1 MGGAS
6 KLKFAYV
13 GGFLILATMV
23 IGVTGYCVIEKAGVI
38 DALYMTVI
46 TISTVGFGEV
56 IPLSQ
61 GGKVFTIFLI
71 IMGTGTL
78 AYTASQFVDYVVA
91 GELRNLFGR
100 KKMES
105 KIDALKDHYILCGFG
120 RMGRIIADKLEANKV
135 PFVVIDPKPR
145 NSETAETEYLFI
157 TGDAT
162 HENVQIKA
170 GIMHAKG
177 LITVVDQDVTNL
189 YIVLTAK
196 GLNRNLYVVSKCAQE
211 EAYSKL
217 VWAGADKI
225 VSPYTIGGESIAQS
239 IVKPNVTDFMEMAM
253 GHSGY
258 HIMVEEVGIKERS
271 PLDGVSVKESN
282 IRKHG
287 IIVVAIKKKNS
298 AFIYNP
304 GPDELLAAGDTLI
317 SLGRKED
324 FESLENYLKRG

>member
-1 MGGAS
+1 MVGAS
-6 KLKFAYV
+6 KLKFVYI
-13 GGFLILATMV
+13 GGFLILATMI
-23 IGVTGYCVIEKAGVI
+23 IGVTGYMVIEKANLI

-46 TISTVGFGEV
+46 TISTVGFAEV
-56 IPLSQ
+56 FQLSP

-71 IMGTGTL
+71 VLGTGTL
-78 AYTASQFVDYVVA
+78 AYTASQFIDYVVA

-105 KIDALKDHYILCGFG
+105 KIDALDDHYILCGFG
-120 RMGRIIADKLEANKV
+120 RMGRIIADKLEENKI
-135 PFVVIDPKPR
+135 PFVVIDPKQR
-145 NSETAETEYLFI
+145 QSETAEVEYLFI

-170 GIMHAKG
+170 GIMKAKG

-196 GLNRNLYVVSKCAQE
+196 GLNRDLYVVSKCSQE

-217 VWAGADKI
+217 MWAGADKI

-239 IVKPNVTDFMEMAM
+239 IIKPTVTDFMEMAM
-253 GHSGY
+253 GHGGF
-258 HIMVEEVGIKERS
+258 HIMVEEVKIKENT
-271 PLDGVSVKESN
+271 PLDGISVRDSN

-287 IIVVAIKKKNS
+287 LIVVAIKKKNT

-304 GPDELLAAGDTLI
+304 GPDEVFAAGDTLI
-317 SLGRKED
+317 SIGRKED
-324 FESLENYLKRG
+324 FESLENFLTRG

>member
-1 MGGAS
+1 MIA
-6 KLKFAYV
+6 V
-13 GGFLILATMV
+13 TMT
-23 IGVTGYCVIEKAGVI
+23 IGVAGYHFIEHIGFI

-46 TISTVGFGEV
+46 TISTVGFSEV

-61 GGKVFTIFLI
+61 AGKLFTICLI

-100 KKMES
+100 KKMENR
-105 KIDALKDHYILCGFG
+105 IDALKDHYILCGFG
-120 RMGRIIADKLEANKV
+120 RMGRIIADKLEANRI
-135 PFVVIDPKPR
+135 PFVVIDPTAR
-145 NSETAETEYLFI
+145 QSESAENQFLFV

-162 HENVQIKA
+162 HENVQVKA
-170 GIMHAKG
+170 GVMRAKG

-196 GLNRNLYVVSKCAQE
+196 GLNKSLYVVSKCAQE

-217 VWAGADKI
+217 MWAGADKI

-239 IVKPNVTDFMEMAM
+239 IIKPNVTDFMEMAM
-253 GHSGY
+253 GHGGY
-258 HIMVEEVGIKERS
+258 HIMVEEVKIHEKT
-271 PLDGVSVKESN
+271 PLDGVSVKESH

-287 IIVVAIKKKNS
+287 IIVIAIKKKNA

-304 GPDELLAAGDTLI
+304 GPDELLSAGDTLI

-324 FESLENYLKRG
+324 FESLENYLTRG